1 MKILHIEDF
10 FHPDAGYQINILCK
24 HMARMG
30 HEVVVLTA
38 QMDNVPAGLTK
49 FFGRENIEERDKAYT
64 DAYGVRI
71 IRLPIKRFI
80 SGRAVFEKSLYQT
93 IRAEKPDVVYLH
105 GNDTLVGMKYLL
117 NYKRMGFP
125 LIMDSHMLAMA
136 SHNRLSSVF
145 HWLYRHFL
153 TPKIIKNHIWVIRTQ
168 NDPFVQQ
175 RLGIPLEQAPWISV
189 GSDTML
195 FQPNEKVK
203 NAFRQEHNIPEDA
216 FVVVYAGKL
225 SEDKGGLLLANAIKE
240 KLTSSREVVFVIVGK
255 TTGDYGEKVEACF
268 SESENRI
275 LRFPTQKYTDLAKF
289 YQMADL
295 AVFPRQCSLSF
306 YDVQACGLPV
316 LFEDNNINIDRCKY
330 NNGLTFT
337 GDDASSLREKLLTF
351 IEMDADRFHEMGQ
364 NGITL
369 VKNSYDYAEIA
380 KQYMDY
386 VQDAVTRYQQ

>member
-24 HMARMG
+24 HMAKMG
-30 HEVVVLTA
+30 HEVVILTA
-38 QMDNVPAGLTK
+38 QMDKVPIGLTN
-49 FFGRENIEERDKAYT
+49 FFGRENTKERDAAYMS
-64 DAYGVRI
+64 AYGVRI

-80 SGRAVFEKSLYQT
+80 SGRAVFEKSLFKT
-93 IRAEKPDVVYLH
+93 IQAESPDVVYIH
-105 GNDTLVGMKYLL
+105 GNDTLIGISYLL
-117 NYKRMGFP
+117 RYKQMGFP

-136 SHNRLSSVF
+136 SHNKFSNAF
-145 HWLYRHFL
+145 HWFYRHFL
-153 TPKIIKNHIWVIRTQ
+153 TPKIIKNHIWIIRTQ

-175 RLGIPLEQAPWISV
+175 KLGIPLEQAPWISV
-189 GSDTML
+189 GSDTLL
-195 FQPNEKVK
+195 FQPDYEARK
-203 NAFRQEHNIPEDA
+203 AFRQQHNIPEDA

-225 SEDKGGLLLANAIKE
+225 SEDKGGMLLANAIKE
-240 KLTSSREVVFVIVGK
+240 KLPSAREIVFVVVGQTVGEYGREV
-255 TTGDYGEKVEACF
+255 EAIF

-316 LFEDNNINIDRCKY
+316 LFEDNNINTDRCKH
-330 NNGLTFT
+330 NNGLTFIS
-337 GDDASSLREKLLTF
+337 DDATSMRDKLLTF
-351 IEMDADRFHEMGQ
+351 IEMGADEFYKMGQ

-369 VKNSYDYAEIA
+369 VKNSYDYADIA
-380 KQYMDY
+380 KQYMSY
-386 VQDAVTRYQQ
+386 VEDAVTRYYQ